1 MKKIKFIMA
10 AVMLLIGATTMQ
22 AQSLGDILG
31 GIGKAIIGD
40 KATTEEGIKGTWQYT
55 GPACEFESDNLLAKA
70 GGTAA
75 AAKIE
80 SKLSPIMKK
89 YVPGIVYTFDGEG
102 NYTTKIKKQTIHGTY
117 TFNSKE
123 KTITF

>member
-1 MKKIKFIMA
+1 MKKIQFIMA

-31 GIGKAIIGD
+31 GIGKAIVGD
-40 KATTEEGIKGTWQYT
+40 KATTEEGIKGTWTYT

-102 NYTTKIKKQTIHGTY
+102 KSWK
-117 TFNSKE
+117 
-123 KTITF
+123 

>member
-40 KATTEEGIKGTWQYT
+40 KATTEEG
-55 GPACEFESDNLLAKA
+55 
-70 GGTAA
+70 
-75 AAKIE
+75 
-80 SKLSPIMKK
+80 LSL
-89 YVPGIVYTFDGEG
+89 
-102 NYTTKIKKQTIHGTY
+102 IHISEPTRPY
-117 TFNSKE
+117 
-123 KTITF
+123 

>member
-40 KATTEEGIKGTWQYT
+40 KATTEEGIKGQACMVHGSGRCELSRATTFWLK
-55 GPACEFESDNLLAKA
+55 PAEQLLQQRSRA
-70 GGTAA
+70 
-75 AAKIE
+75 
-80 SKLSPIMKK
+80 SCRPS
-89 YVPGIVYTFDGEG
+89 
-102 NYTTKIKKQTIHGTY
+102 
-117 TFNSKE
+117 
-123 KTITF
+123 

>member
-40 KATTEEGIKGTWQYT
+40 KATTEEGIKGTWLYT

-75 AAKIE
+75 AATIE
-80 SKLSPIMKK
+80 SSCRP
-89 YVPGIVYTFDGEG
+89 
-102 NYTTKIKKQTIHGTY
+102 
-117 TFNSKE
+117 S
-123 KTITF
+123 

>member
-40 KATTEEGIKGTWQYT
+40 KA
-55 GPACEFESDNLLAKA
+55 
-70 GGTAA
+70 
-75 AAKIE
+75 KIGRASCRE
-80 SKLSPIMKK
+80 R
-89 YVPGIVYTFDGEG
+89 V
-102 NYTTKIKKQTIHGTY
+102 
-117 TFNSKE
+117 
-123 KTITF
+123 